1 MSCCLVSCC
10 YTLSPTVDVPR
21 KAPQNIQIVLLKIL
35 ENGSGQLP
43 PCLRTKVVFDLCLNW
58 TEQDA
63 ARRITPTIWRKHG
76 KSRQDKKMFVCT
88 NPEAVSPCLQ
98 NHFTQTPRVSRL
110 LCVCACVCMCM
121 RTRVRAC
128 VCVCAFSVYTLAQ
141 VHLCT
146 CRCVRQCADPRI
158 RGQHG
163 KLFKLRSKQ
172 LHTGRHD
179 DERVSVPTYMLRSH
193 NEAQASF
200 PCHSADQYSAGVPAL
215 IRATAPLGGGK

>member
-21 KAPQNIQIVLLKIL
+21 KAPQNIQIVLFKIL

-110 LCVCACVCMCM
+110 LCVCACVCMCT

-128 VCVCAFSVYTLAQ
+128 VCVCV
-141 VHLCT
+141 
-146 CRCVRQCADPRI
+146 CV
-158 RGQHG
+158 
-163 KLFKLRSKQ
+163 LR
-172 LHTGRHD
+172 LHTSPSAP
-179 DERVSVPTYMLRSH
+179 VYMPVCSPVCKPSH
-193 NEAQASF
+193 QRTTRQVVQTAVEAIT
-200 PCHSADQYSAGVPAL
+200 HG
-215 IRATAPLGGGK
+215 